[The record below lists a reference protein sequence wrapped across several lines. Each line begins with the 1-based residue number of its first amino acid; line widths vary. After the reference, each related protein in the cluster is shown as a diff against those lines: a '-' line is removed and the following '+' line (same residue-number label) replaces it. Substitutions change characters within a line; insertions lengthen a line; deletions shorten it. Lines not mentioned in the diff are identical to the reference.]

1 MSEGGGRPPAG
12 EQLAR
17 QVDEERRRALRAL
30 LMHPLLCA
38 GGPWATELQLVR
50 MHAEHLRVWLQRHAG
65 WTLVVDAE
73 VARLRKT
80 PSRTDDTTRPA
91 VDATSGLPFTRRRYV
106 LLCLALAVLERSE
119 RQTTLGRLAERLAEL
134 FQADPALGEAGLDFD
149 LGTQDARR
157 DLVHAVR
164 LLLESQVLLRVQGEE
179 QQFLSHRGD
188 VLYTVNRAALAAML
202 ALRRP
207 PSTVED
213 AGLDARLE
221 RILEEP
227 LPESE
232 EAHNRR
238 IRVRLARR
246 LLDDAVLY
254 HSELSSEEAA
264 YLTSQ
269 RPHLVRPLEQATGLV
284 SEVRAEGLA
293 LVDEGGELTD
303 LGLPEEGTEGHLALL
318 VAEHLANHA
327 RTAPGDV
334 VPWSELRAH
343 VAALIEEHGAG
354 WRKDA
359 REPGADAHLTA
370 ETVSR
375 LRALA
380 LLRETDEGV
389 VPMPAIGRFALAR
402 PEAREGELFPAS
414 ERAATPRRASRR
426 TR

>member
-1 MSEGGGRPPAG
+1 MSETRERPPAG

-17 QVDEERRRALRAL
+17 QVEEEQRRALRAL
-30 LMHPLLCA
+30 LLHPLFCA
-38 GGPWATELQLVR
+38 GGPRAAELRLVR
-50 MHAEHLRVWLQRHAG
+50 MHAKHLQEWFQRHAG
-65 WTLVVDAE
+65 WTLLVDPE
-73 VARLRKT
+73 VARLRK
-80 PSRTDDTTRPA
+80 PPARTGDSTRPA

-119 RQTTLGRLAERLAEL
+119 RQTTLGRLAEQLAEH

-179 QQFLSHRGD
+179 QQFLAHLGD
-188 VLYTVNRAALAAML
+188 VLYTVNRAALASML
-202 ALRRP
+202 ALNRP

-213 AGLDARLE
+213 TGLDARLE

-232 EAHNRR
+232 EGRNRR

-254 HSELSSEEAA
+254 HSELSAEESA
-264 YLTSQ
+264 YLTHQ

-303 LGLPEEGTEGHLALL
+303 FGLPDEGTEGHLALL
-318 VAEHLANHA
+318 VAEHLAHHA
-327 RTAPGDV
+327 RAAPGAV
-334 VPWSELRAH
+334 VPWSELRTH

-359 REPGADAHLTA
+359 REPGADAHLTKQ
-370 ETVSR
+370 TVGR
-375 LRALA
+375 LCALA

-389 VPMPAIGRFALAR
+389 VPMPAIGRFALAEPR
-402 PEAREGELFPAS
+402 AMAGELFAS
-414 ERAATPRRASRR
+414 AERTAPPRRASRR

>member
-1 MSEGGGRPPAG
+1 
-12 EQLAR
+12 
-17 QVDEERRRALRAL
+17 
-30 LMHPLLCA
+30 
-38 GGPWATELQLVR
+38 
-50 MHAEHLRVWLQRHAG
+50 MHAEYLRIWLQRHVG
-65 WTLVVDAE
+65 WTLVVDPE

-80 PSRTDDTTRPA
+80 PARTDDPTRPA
-91 VDATSGLPFTRRRYV
+91 VDATSRLPFTRRRYV

-119 RQTTLGRLAERLAEL
+119 RQTTLGRLAERLAEF
-134 FQADPALGEAGLDFD
+134 FQADSALGEAGLDFD
-149 LGTQDARR
+149 LRTQDARR

-164 LLLESQVLLRVQGEE
+164 LLLESRVLLRVQGEE
-179 QQFLSHRGD
+179 QQFLSNRGD
-188 VLYTVNRAALAAML
+188 VLYTVNRAALASML

-213 AGLDARLE
+213 TGLDARLE
-221 RILEEP
+221 RIIEEP
-227 LPESE
+227 LPESQE
-232 EAHNRR
+232 ERNRR
-238 IRVRLARR
+238 IRVRLARQ

-254 HSELSSEEAA
+254 YSDLSAEEAA

-318 VAEHLANHA
+318 VAEHLAHHTRA
-327 RTAPGDV
+327 APGAV
-334 VPWSELRAH
+334 VPWAELRAY
-343 VAALIEEHGAG
+343 VALLIEEHGAC

-359 REPGADAHLTA
+359 RAPGADAHLTE
-370 ETVSR
+370 ETVTR

-389 VPMPAIGRFALAR
+389 VPMPAIGRFALAH
-402 PEAREGELFPAS
+402 PAARDGELFPSS
-414 ERAATPRRASRR
+414 ERTATPRRASRR
-426 TR
+426 TQ